1 MNLFVI
7 PSWYP
12 SLAQPVGGVFTQE
25 QVEAIA
31 DLCPEINVIV
41 SSWGHYDG
49 EIPVRKPWDV
59 FKVLAWYFSQQKNQ
73 VKQNKGVWEVFNPAI
88 SWSHRLP
95 LGGAKQLIGV
105 NRRNL
110 KLAIERFGPIDLIH
124 AHVSYPGGYI
134 ASVISKEF
142 DIPYVITEHM
152 GPFPFQSLL
161 KNGEPIK
168 EISMAFDSASQSIA
182 VSPSLARRIAS
193 FGIKEPMVIPNL
205 VDERIFSP
213 GAAVTDKTIFFT
225 LCGISRQKGIDTLL
239 EAIALWNPPAN
250 LFEFRIGGDGPMLDT
265 YKAKALALGLSDR
278 VRWLGPVSR
287 DDAPRLFRE
296 CHVYVMPS
304 MHETFGVVYAEA
316 LACGKPVIA
325 TRCGGPESIVKDFN
339 GRLVDIG
346 DVRGLSE
353 TMQTMAKHFD
363 QYNSVMIRQDFE
375 ERFSRIAVVKQLKM
389 LYSEILRGK
398 KCAA

>member
-1 MNLFVI
+1 
-7 PSWYP
+7 
-12 SLAQPVGGVFTQE
+12 
-25 QVEAIA
+25 
-31 DLCPEINVIV
+31 
-41 SSWGHYDG
+41 
-49 EIPVRKPWDV
+49 
-59 FKVLAWYFSQQKNQ
+59 
-73 VKQNKGVWEVFNPAI
+73 
-88 SWSHRLP
+88 
-95 LGGAKQLIGV
+95 
-105 NRRNL
+105 
-110 KLAIERFGPIDLIH
+110 
-124 AHVSYPGGYI
+124 
-134 ASVISKEF
+134 
-142 DIPYVITEHM
+142 
-152 GPFPFQSLL
+152 
-161 KNGEPIK
+161 
-168 EISMAFDSASQSIA
+168 MAFDSASQSIA

-265 YKAKALALGLSDR
+265 YKAKALALGLGDR

-346 DVRGLSE
+346 DVSGLSE